1 MKRLFILL
9 PLALALSSCS
19 TVVLQEATENIED
32 TEELTQDGKRPQY
45 KHHPTHKLSVA

>member
-32 TEELTQDGKRPQY
+32 TEEMAAGEA
-45 KHHPTHKLSVA
+45 HHPKPKPMHLKVA